1 MDAPNPL
8 QHALERSPGLEQ
20 HYTLTGDGLQCAHCE
35 RYTTHQVSN
44 ARLHLAA
51 RHDAEYQQLLQ
62 AEQAVEAERLVL
74 AQQQA
79 AEAVRAAQPINP
91 PRKAGKTPAKIHP
104 FDRS

>member
-20 HYTLTGDGLQCAHCE
+20 HYTLTGDGLQCVHCD
-35 RYTTHQVSN
+35 RYTTHQASN

-51 RHDAEYQQLLQ
+51 RHEAEYQKLLQ
-62 AEQAVEAERLVL
+62 AEQTVEAERLVL

-91 PRKAGKTPAKIHP
+91 PRKAGKPAKIHP